1 MVYHKLEELIK
12 NALEGQNLGNNTV
25 VVRTTLLG
33 EVFIEEREN
42 SAEERVFELE
52 NQVEDLKRENEELE
66 ERIEELEEKL
76 NE

>member
-1 MVYHKLEELIK
+1 MPSSKLEELIT
-12 NALEGQNLGNNTV
+12 NALKGQQLFNETII
-25 VVRTTLLG
+25 VRTTLLG
-33 EVFIEEREN
+33 EVFIEDRED

-52 NQVEDLKRENEELE
+52 SQVEDLKRENEELE

>member
-33 EVFIEEREN
+33 EVFIEECEN

-52 NQVEDLKRENEELE
+52 SQVEDLKCENEELE